1 MIRISYNLSFNVIV
15 NVTYPQKFS
24 KLISLFLVSG
34 SKFSRFAGN
43 QEDAISRG
51 FGQNFLPQCVRHSL
65 ARLLASLVFA
75 LLVLL
80 LGGGITFAAAGERCC
95 CFAADAEAAV
105 GVGGRK

>member
-1 MIRISYNLSFNVIV
+1 MLPVNKKIFKVI
-15 NVTYPQKFS
+15 FF
-24 KLISLFLVSG
+24 LLVSG
-34 SKFSRFAGN
+34 SKFSPFAGN

-51 FGQNFLPQCVRHSL
+51 FGQSFLPQCVRHSL

>member
-1 MIRISYNLSFNVIV
+1 MLPVHK
-15 NVTYPQKFS
+15 KFS
-24 KLISLFLVSG
+24 KLIFLFLVSG
-34 SKFSRFAGN
+34 SKYSRFAGN